1 MDNPGHHDSLYNRG
15 HGSLFGTASS
25 QRLIRMA
32 DCRTCGPGSRVVVL
46 CPTVAHCRAVASHG
60 ADVLAVHRDPD
71 TAEKTQP
78 HSWRHGRLR
87 VARIVTS

>member
-1 MDNPGHHDSLYNRG
+1 M
-15 HGSLFGTASS
+15 
-25 QRLIRMA
+25 
-32 DCRTCGPGSRVVVL
+32 L